1 MSTTLQAFEVSYQGS
16 FLDLYF
22 YSAESLNCQRGAHM
36 LTVSLIQVGIAKM
49 EKPLVRMG
57 APPCCDKTNVKR
69 GLGLL
74 RKMLRYL
81 LMSPTTELET
91 EHWFPR
97 RKQILIC
104 S

>member
-1 MSTTLQAFEVSYQGS
+1 
-16 FLDLYF
+16 
-22 YSAESLNCQRGAHM
+22 
-36 LTVSLIQVGIAKM
+36 
-49 EKPLVRMG
+49 MG

-91 EHWFPR
+91 EHCY
-97 RKQILIC
+97 RKQVTFLSKIAQGTQNTDPNAVAVSQTALIIWEA
-104 S
+104 SSSFELVENKPASVAQFLKSTPNLDK